1 MTKTELAALTDAMQ
15 SNTQLLEGDG
25 IVEAWKPWWEST
37 DVSKIVLGARG
48 TAVVESEEDGGAWES
63 SNIPCAPKVALVPL
77 SSLTSRAPS
86 PQMPLHLAD
95 LIYWYCLIMRLY
107 NGDYSSDNST
117 VVCLFLCCSLV
128 LQEQQAVLKQCE
140 TVHDL
145 VTKILEVSCTEANAV
160 FGKIPSGL
168 AIGVL
173 LDVVHLVRLGR
184 TAIVLALTDISR
196 IFERGKLDDIFRD
209 KKDSR
214 LNLKNSTKGKLAN
227 ARRKMVFFLSWANE
241 FATDTMAATLSS
253 AVEFEYHRQ
262 KQMIPETDKIV
273 ILQNE

>member
-1 MTKTELAALTDAMQ
+1 MSKAELAALTEAMQ
-15 SNTQLLEGDG
+15 SNTQLLEGDA

-37 DVSKIVLGARG
+37 DVSRIVLGARG
-48 TAVVESEEDGGAWES
+48 TAVVESEEDGREP

-86 PQMPLHLAD
+86 PQMPLHLVD

-107 NGDYSSDNST
+107 NGDYSSDIST
-117 VVCLFLCCSLV
+117 VVCLFLRCSLV
-128 LQEQQAVLKQCE
+128 LQEQQVVLKQCE

-145 VTKILEVSCTEANAV
+145 VTKILEVSCTETNAV
-160 FGKIPSGL
+160 FGKIPSGV
-168 AIGVL
+168 AIGAL

-196 IFERGKLDDIFRD
+196 IFERGKLDDIFLD
-209 KKDSR
+209 KKYSR
-214 LNLKNSTKGKLAN
+214 LLLKNSSKNKLTN

-241 FATDTMAATLSS
+241 FATDTMAASLSS
-253 AVEFEYHRQ
+253 AVEFEYQRQ
-262 KQMIPETDKIV
+262 KQMIAETDKIV
-273 ILQNE
+273 ILPNE